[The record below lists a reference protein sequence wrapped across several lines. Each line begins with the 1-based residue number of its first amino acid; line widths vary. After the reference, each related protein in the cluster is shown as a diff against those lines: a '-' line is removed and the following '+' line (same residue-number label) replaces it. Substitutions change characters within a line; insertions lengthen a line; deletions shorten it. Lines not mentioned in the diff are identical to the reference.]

1 MRKKQMTWIPA
12 ILSLAIAVALPGC
25 GDAGSNAAGASSA
38 LSVKAIKLG
47 QSGDAGFSG
56 KIIPDQENKI
66 VAKAGGKVAD
76 VKVVEGAVVK
86 KGDVLVQLET
96 DDLTSQ
102 VKQAE
107 AGLIASK
114 AKLADTQAGARSQEI
129 QGLESAVQ
137 SAEAALNQVNA
148 GVEQAKSGFDLAQK
162 SYNRLRNMFDSTSTV
177 TKEDMDK
184 GTYEYEK
191 AKAAY
196 DQVQAQ
202 QQGAAAQVAAAKSK
216 LELAK
221 IGATGNTI
229 EALQAD
235 VDRLTAGLELANNAL
250 ANASIVSPIDGI
262 VSKRSVQPG
271 EMAQPGVVLLT
282 VVKMDPVQVEL
293 SVPETQIG
301 KMKAGSPVD
310 VKVSNLPDKTF
321 QGKIEFVSPVS
332 NANSTTFPVKVSVSN
347 PDGALLAGML
357 AEVHLKDS
365 PQQAGLEVPK
375 SALVKKDNKTFV
387 YAIQGDAVKAVE
399 VSTTDKNADWV
410 YVKDNASLKPS
421 VQIVINPSEQL
432 ADGSKVK
439 VE

>member
-12 ILSLAIAVALPGC
+12 ILSLAVIFALPGC
-25 GDAGSNAAGASSA
+25 GGADNNASA
-38 LSVKAIKLG
+38 AQAVAVKAIKLG
-47 QSGDAGFSG
+47 QPADSGLSG
-56 KIIPDQENKI
+56 KIIPDQENKV
-66 VAKAGGKVAD
+66 VAKAGGKVSE
-76 VKVVEGAVVK
+76 VKVDEGAVVK

-107 AGLIASK
+107 AALIASK

-148 GVEQAKSGFDLAQK
+148 AVDQAKSGFDLSQK
-162 SYNRLRNMFDSTSTV
+162 TYNRLRNMYDSTSTV

-184 GTYEYEK
+184 GTFEYEK

-196 DQVQAQ
+196 DQTVAQ
-202 QQGAAAQVAAAKSK
+202 QQAAAAQVSAAKSK
-216 LELAK
+216 LELTK
-221 IGATGNTI
+221 SGATGNTL

-250 ANASIVSPIDGI
+250 ANATITSPIDGV
-262 VSKRSVQPG
+262 VSKRSIQPG
-271 EMAQPGVVLLT
+271 EMAQPGVTLLSI
-282 VVKMDPVQVEL
+282 VKMDPVQVEL

-301 KMKAGSPVD
+301 KMKAGSDVE
-310 VKVSNLPDKTF
+310 VKVGNLPDKTF
-321 QGKIEFVSPVS
+321 AGKISFVSPVS
-332 NANSTTFPVKVSVSN
+332 NANSTTFPVKVTIAN
-347 PDGALLAGML
+347 PDGVLLAGML

-365 PQQAGLEVPK
+365 APNGLEVPK
-375 SALVKKDNKTFV
+375 TALIQKDNKTFV
-387 YAIQGDAVKAVE
+387 YTVQDGTAKMIE
-399 VSTTDKNADWV
+399 VATTDKNADWV
-410 YVKDNASLKPS
+410 YVKDNPNLKAN
-421 VQIVINPSEQL
+421 VQIVINPSDQL